1 MLLLGSEAHPSP
13 DRGLFPLIP
22 AHGLGGRETSNFL
35 PLLVIQSIQTDFGSS
50 QVPYK
55 KRKAPGKTGGLA
67 LTSLGGDPLRRYIK
81 LREINK
87 MPSRNARII
96 SP

>member
-1 MLLLGSEAHPSP
+1 MGLVEGKLPIFSPSSSFSQSA
-13 DRGLFPLIP
+13 RTLVP
-22 AHGLGGRETSNFL
+22 AK
-35 PLLVIQSIQTDFGSS
+35 FG
-50 QVPYK
+50 K

-87 MPSRNARII
+87 VTSRNASII

>member
-1 MLLLGSEAHPSP
+1 M
-13 DRGLFPLIP
+13 
-22 AHGLGGRETSNFL
+22 
-35 PLLVIQSIQTDFGSS
+35 FG
-50 QVPYK
+50 K

-87 MPSRNARII
+87 VPSRNASII